1 MRAASSH
8 PGVSIAVKL
17 VIATSIVVAATVVSS
32 SLYALNQAEETARVE
47 QSWRDQTID
56 AAARFEARLTAMI
69 AAQSLD
75 YVVSGEAWVEVAQV
89 MRDVGNDS
97 AATVGAGERPR
108 LQPTWFMLWDVEAN
122 PSEAVRKWPGAFGV
136 HLAPGP
142 EGLIYR
148 SEAAPAS
155 SAEVIQLERSFA
167 AVPLEA
173 RHGDLTELQIDATNY
188 VFRAPVG
195 MGKYTRAHLW
205 IGISTQAL
213 HSELGKVAIQAQE
226 HVRSLRVKLWV
237 SVGVA
242 LLLGIVLAMLLG
254 MNMARPI
261 AALSAQATRMA
272 QGDFD
277 RRVPVDRRDE
287 LGTLARNFNFMADRI
302 GELLLEQA
310 EKAALEHEM
319 DLARSVQQAML
330 PASQVERV
338 GHVSVVGYCAPASSC
353 GGDWW
358 MHRKLAGDRLLIVVG
373 DATGHGIHS
382 AMIAATARG
391 AVEALA
397 AIDERMVSPEQ
408 VLRAI
413 DSAIRNVGEHHV
425 LMTAFAAVID
435 TMSGILQYANAGQ
448 NFPYVLHSAD
458 DGTLGGAAI
467 LAAPGNPLGDQE
479 IAVHIRSGAR
489 QLRRGELF
497 LCFTDGLVERANP
510 DGELFGDR
518 RLLRALRGQP
528 LGGARELEALRLRVM
543 HEVDAYA
550 AGADAEDDV
559 TFVFCHFDPPAVPQE
574 LRHAGTA

>member
-1 MRAASSH
+1 M
-8 PGVSIAVKL
+8 KL
-17 VIATSIVVAATVVSS
+17 VIATFIVVAATVVSS

-75 YVVSGEAWVEVAQV
+75 YVVSGEAWVEVPEV
-89 MRDVGNDS
+89 MRDVDKGS
-97 AATVGAGERPR
+97 AAPVASGERPR
-108 LQPTWFMLWDVEAN
+108 LQPIWFMLWDVDAN
-122 PSEAVRKWPGAFGV
+122 PQEAVRAWKGEIGA

-155 SAEVIQLERSFA
+155 ADEVIELERRFSE
-167 AVPLEA
+167 VPLTA
-173 RHGDLTELQIDATNY
+173 RYGDLTELRIDPTRF

-195 MGKYTRAHLW
+195 MGNYTRAQLW
-205 IGISTQAL
+205 IGISTVAL
-213 HSELGKVAIQAQE
+213 HSELRKVAAQARE
-226 HVRSLRVKLWV
+226 HVRSLRVKLWG

-242 LLLGIVLAMLLG
+242 LLLGIVLALLLG

-330 PASQVERV
+330 PASRVERV

-358 MHRKLAGDRLLIVVG
+358 MHRKLSEDRLLIVVG

-397 AIDERMVSPEQ
+397 AIDERLVSPEQ

-435 TMSGILQYANAGQ
+435 TSSGSLQYANAGQ
-448 NFPYVLHSAD
+448 NFPYVLQPTE
-458 DGTLGGAAI
+458 DGKLGGAAI

-489 QLRRGELF
+489 QLSRGELF
-497 LCFTDGLVERANP
+497 LCFTDGLVERANRA
-510 DGELFGDR
+510 GELFGDR
-518 RLLRALRGQP
+518 RLLRVLRGQP
-528 LGGARELEALRLRVM
+528 LESAGELEALRLRVM
-543 HEVDAYA
+543 NAVNAYA
-550 AGADAEDDV
+550 EGVDAEDDV
-559 TFVFCHFDPPAVPQE
+559 TFVFCHFHPPAVSQE

>member
-1 MRAASSH
+1 M
-8 PGVSIAVKL
+8 KL
-17 VIATSIVVAATVVSS
+17 VIATSVVVAATVVSS

-47 QSWRDQTID
+47 QSWRDETIK
-56 AAARFEARLTAMI
+56 AAARFEARLTAVI

-75 YVVSGEAWVEVAQV
+75 YVVSGEAWVEVPQV
-89 MRDVGNDS
+89 MRGVGNDS
-97 AATVGAGERPR
+97 STAVAAGGRQR
-108 LQPTWFMLWDVEAN
+108 LQATWYMLWDVEAN
-122 PSEAVRKWPGAFGV
+122 PAEAVRTLSGPMRGD
-136 HLAPGP
+136 LTPGP
-142 EGLIYR
+142 AGLIYR
-148 SEAAPAS
+148 SPAAPDSA
-155 SAEVIQLERSFA
+155 AEVIQLERRFA
-167 AVPLEA
+167 AEPLHE
-173 RHGDLTELQIDATNY
+173 RHDGLTELQIDATNY

-195 MGKYTRAHLW
+195 MGNYTRANLW
-205 IGISTQAL
+205 IGISTRLL
-213 HSELGKVAIQAQE
+213 HSELGKVAAQAQA
-226 HVRSLRVKLWV
+226 HVSSLRIKLWV

-358 MHRKLAGDRLLIVVG
+358 MHRELSGGRLLVVVG

-397 AIDERMVSPEQ
+397 AIDERLVSPEQ

-435 TMSGILQYANAGQ
+435 TASGALQYANAGQ
-448 NFPYVLHSAD
+448 NFPYVVQAAE

-467 LAAPGNPLGDQE
+467 LATPGNPLGDQE
-479 IAVHIRSGAR
+479 IAVNIRSGAR
-489 QLRRGELF
+489 QLERGELF

-510 DGELFGDR
+510 AGELFGDR

-528 LGGARELEALRLRVM
+528 LGNARELEALRLRVM
-543 HEVDAYA
+543 NEVDAHA
-550 AGADAEDDV
+550 AGADAADDV

-574 LRHAGTA
+574 LRRAGTA